1 MFLEKNIC
9 RRVFVWQF
17 TEFMKNYVVGRT
29 SPQIV
34 WGRVDFAALVAL
46 LQSLPSLPPP
56 DD

>member
-17 TEFMKNYVVGRT
+17 AEFMKNYVVGRT

-34 WGRVDFAALVAL
+34 WGRVGFAALVAL